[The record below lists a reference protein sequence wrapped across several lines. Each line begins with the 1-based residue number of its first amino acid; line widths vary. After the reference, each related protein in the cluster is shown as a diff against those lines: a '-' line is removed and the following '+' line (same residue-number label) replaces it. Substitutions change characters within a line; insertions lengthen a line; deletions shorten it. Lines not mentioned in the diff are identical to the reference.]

1 MYVSKI
7 STACPRQR
15 GTLLITHNQ
24 YLLLRHSLSM
34 EEERKKINFYFGAY
48 CKVVNSAHL
57 WHIISKSNFSQ
68 EAYLPVKKNE
78 TRERLILCINATLQ
92 KKAKE
97 IVVLNLK
104 EISAFTDY
112 MIICSG
118 TSEREVQAI
127 AQAIQLFL
135 KKAEIKPMGI
145 EGEANG
151 QWVLLDYDDVVIS
164 VFYEPVRTFY
174 NIENLWDAPRMNID
188 ENKKEIKRL
197 NKEMA

>member
-1 MYVSKI
+1 MP
-7 STACPRQR
+7 A
-15 GTLLITHNQ
+15 
-24 YLLLRHSLSM
+24 
-34 EEERKKINFYFGAY
+34 KINVT
-48 CKVVNSAHL
+48 K
-57 WHIISKSNFSQ
+57 
-68 EAYLPVKKNE
+68 
-78 TRERLILCINATLQ
+78 ERLILCINATLQ

-104 EISAFTDY
+104 EVSAFTDY

-127 AQAIQLFL
+127 AQAIQQFL
-135 KKAEIKPMGI
+135 KKAEIRPLGT
-145 EGEANG
+145 EGNANG
-151 QWVLLDYDDVVIS
+151 QWILLDYDDVVIS

-174 NIENLWDAPRMNID
+174 NLENLWDAPRMNVD

>member
-1 MYVSKI
+1 MP
-7 STACPRQR
+7 A
-15 GTLLITHNQ
+15 
-24 YLLLRHSLSM
+24 
-34 EEERKKINFYFGAY
+34 KINVT
-48 CKVVNSAHL
+48 K
-57 WHIISKSNFSQ
+57 
-68 EAYLPVKKNE
+68 
-78 TRERLILCINATLQ
+78 ERLILCINATLQ

-104 EISAFTDY
+104 EVSAFTDY

-127 AQAIQLFL
+127 AQATQQFL
-135 KKAEIKPMGI
+135 KKAEIRPLGV

-151 QWVLLDYDDVVIS
+151 QWILLDYDDVVIS

-174 NIENLWDAPRMNID
+174 NLENLWDAPRMNVD

>member
-1 MYVSKI
+1 
-7 STACPRQR
+7 
-15 GTLLITHNQ
+15 
-24 YLLLRHSLSM
+24 
-34 EEERKKINFYFGAY
+34 
-48 CKVVNSAHL
+48 
-57 WHIISKSNFSQ
+57 
-68 EAYLPVKKNE
+68 LPAKKNV
-78 TRERLILCINATLQ
+78 TKERLILCINATLQ

-135 KKAEIKPMGI
+135 KKAGIRPLGI

-151 QWVLLDYDDVVIS
+151 QWILLDYDDVVVS
-164 VFYEPVRTFY
+164 VFYEPVRAFY
-174 NIENLWDAPRMNID
+174 DIENLWDAPRMKVD

>member
-1 MYVSKI
+1 V
-7 STACPRQR
+7 
-15 GTLLITHNQ
+15 
-24 YLLLRHSLSM
+24 
-34 EEERKKINFYFGAY
+34 AY
-48 CKVVNSAHL
+48 IVQIQLK
-57 WHIISKSNFSQ
+57 Q
-68 EAYLPVKKNE
+68 EAYLPTKKNE

-118 TSEREVQAI
+118 SSDREVQAI
-127 AQAIQLFL
+127 SAAIQKFL
-135 KKAEIKPMGI
+135 KETGIRPMGI

-164 VFYEPVRTFY
+164 VFYEPVRSFY

-197 NKEMA
+197 NKEMT

>member
-1 MYVSKI
+1 M
-7 STACPRQR
+7 
-15 GTLLITHNQ
+15 
-24 YLLLRHSLSM
+24 
-34 EEERKKINFYFGAY
+34 
-48 CKVVNSAHL
+48 
-57 WHIISKSNFSQ
+57 
-68 EAYLPVKKNE
+68 PVKKDR
-78 TRERLILCINATLQ
+78 TKERLLLCINATLQ
-92 KKAKE
+92 KKAKD

-118 TSEREVQAI
+118 TSERQVQAI
-127 AQAIQLFL
+127 AQEIQQFL
-135 KKAEIKPMGI
+135 KKTHIRPMGV

-151 QWVLLDYDDVVIS
+151 QWILLDYDDIVIS

-174 NIENLWDAPRMNID
+174 DIENLWDAPCMKVD

>member
-1 MYVSKI
+1 MP
-7 STACPRQR
+7 A
-15 GTLLITHNQ
+15 
-24 YLLLRHSLSM
+24 
-34 EEERKKINFYFGAY
+34 
-48 CKVVNSAHL
+48 
-57 WHIISKSNFSQ
+57 
-68 EAYLPVKKNE
+68 KKNL

-92 KKAKE
+92 RKAKE

-118 TSEREVQAI
+118 SSEREVQAI
-127 AQAIQLFL
+127 AQAIQQYL
-135 KKAEIKPMGI
+135 KKAKINPLGV

-151 QWVLLDYDDVVIS
+151 QWILLDYDDVVIS

-174 NIENLWDAPRMNID
+174 NLENLWDAPRMTVD